1 MVRTTPSTTRSSSPT
16 TISDQAAAVR
26 AHVPGRPPKAFPW
39 GGCGSRTPRRGPAE
53 CLTPAAISDL
63 AGRRADDPPEFRAH
77 ARVRVAIGSA
87 PGGART
93 ERSPAMS
100 GTTTHE
106 LSDEERAE
114 RRRAD
119 REYARQAVEELRS
132 SQGWQRWL
140 AARRHFHAYSF
151 GNQLLIAMARP
162 TATRVAGFRAWL
174 KLGYVVQRGERAI
187 KVWAPCP
194 PSRKQLERWRQA
206 GGDPHQRPRTYFRL
220 VPVFDRLSRVRSGD
234 VADPRGGLRLSCQ
247 PRSRCRSSA
256 RSGMWEGP
264 GFRLAR
270 SSRSWRPEGDG
281 AAAIARAS
289 RRYPREQR
297 RDEQGGRE
305 RRRRV
310 PKPGISPTDR
320 SRRKAAALHEVEP
333 GARRE
338 RSWLHVSGSG
348 HA

>member
-1 MVRTTPSTTRSSSPT
+1 M
-16 TISDQAAAVR
+16 
-26 AHVPGRPPKAFPW
+26 PGK
-39 GGCGSRTPRRGPAE
+39 TK
-53 CLTPAAISDL
+53 
-63 AGRRADDPPEFRAH
+63 
-77 ARVRVAIGSA
+77 
-87 PGGART
+87 
-93 ERSPAMS
+93 
-100 GTTTHE
+100 HE
-106 LSDEERAE
+106 LTDEERAE

-140 AARRHFHAYSF
+140 AARRHFHAYSI
-151 GNQLLIAMARP
+151 GNQLLIARARP

-194 PSRKQLERWRQA
+194 PSRKQLEHWRQD

-234 VADPRGGLRLSCQ
+234 VPDAPLGLGPQ

-256 RSGMWEGP
+256 RPGKWEGP

-270 SSRSWRPEGDG
+270 SSRSRRPEGDG

-289 RRYPREQR
+289 RRYP
-297 RDEQGGRE
+297 G
-305 RRRRV
+305 
-310 PKPGISPTDR
+310 DR
-320 SRRKAAALHEVEP
+320 GVISRRECRHPCSQAGNLPDVP
-333 GARRE
+333 F
-338 RSWLHVSGSG
+338 S
-348 HA
+348 

>member
-1 MVRTTPSTTRSSSPT
+1 MP
-16 TISDQAAAVR
+16 
-26 AHVPGRPPKAFPW
+26 
-39 GGCGSRTPRRGPAE
+39 
-53 CLTPAAISDL
+53 
-63 AGRRADDPPEFRAH
+63 
-77 ARVRVAIGSA
+77 
-87 PGGART
+87 
-93 ERSPAMS
+93 
-100 GTTTHE
+100 GTTKHE

-132 SQGWQRWL
+132 SQGWRRWL

-220 VPVFDRLSRVRSGD
+220 VPVFDRLSRVRSG
-234 VADPRGGLRLSCQ
+234 GCH
-247 PRSRCRSSA
+247 RCRVGSTLSA
-256 RSGMWEGP
+256 RLLSPCCLSAPAPRRRGQLWP
-264 GFRLAR
+264 AR

-289 RRYPREQR
+289 A
-297 RDEQGGRE
+297 
-305 RRRRV
+305 V
-310 PKPGISPTDR
+310 PLGT
-320 SRRKAAALHEVEP
+320 E
-333 GARRE
+333 AR
-338 RSWLHVSGSG
+338 
-348 HA
+348 